1 MLQSLEVLNGELTP
15 KYDVN
20 NDTYTV
26 QVTSDISSLEL
37 KYDLPE
43 TSLVNIY
50 GNENFLSGK
59 NYVTIE
65 VIDSDENVH
74 ILNLIVMKEEVKT
87 TSAFPIEMM
96 PVEVRK
102 ELPGYVAPLIAMI
115 CFFLI
120 LVSFGLIFHKKKID
134 KKKGL

>member
-1 MLQSLEVLNGELTP
+1 MLQNLEVLNGELTP

-26 QVTSDISSLEL
+26 QVTSEVTSLDL

-43 TSLVNIY
+43 TSLVNVY
-50 GNENFLSGK
+50 GNENFLAGK

-65 VIDSDENVH
+65 VIDSNEKVNT
-74 ILNLIVMKEEVKT
+74 LNLIVMKEEVKT
-87 TSAFPIEMM
+87 TSAFPIEVS

-115 CFFLI
+115 CFLLI
-120 LVSFGLIFHKKKID
+120 LLSFGLIFRQKKID
-134 KKKGL
+134 KKK